1 MAEMHE
7 REIPLSVAGR
17 NYCVEDN
24 SEAQI
29 SCLLAF
35 DETYSSIYNKSPH
48 QNKRKGPTGTI
59 LR

>member
-1 MAEMHE
+1 MAEMHM

-35 DETYSSIYNKSPH
+35 DETYSSIYNRVHTRIKERALLEPS
-48 QNKRKGPTGTI
+48 
-59 LR
+59 